1 MGRQLERLGRLPEL
15 SWSTE
20 NPAVVLAI
28 IAALIAVAG
37 MKFQNASENPFH
49 SRPATM
55 TFIVIALLIYGFAA
69 AQTRPIIL
77 DGKQQQILMWRI
89 ICYYCR
95 LLNSLVLISKV
106 VCQACIV
113 SLFIP
118 FHMDPDG
125 MWHQQHTGSHSGH
138 FKAEQSQRKHTCEHG
153 VPSYQTDH
161 STQANGKT
169 ANTGATQ
176 FRRIS
181 SSPAH
186 IKEPSQKHTQIQMRS
201 PFNPQTHWRQPEVAN
216 AFVQQYY
223 LIQQQS
229 PGLVHRFYQEESKLG
244 RPEDDGT
251 MSTTTTL
258 QAINEKILSLNC
270 GQYRAEITHVD
281 AQESYNGGVHV
292 LVIGYFEG
300 KDNMIIR
307 NFTQTFFLAPQEKGY
322 FVLNDVFRYIEDVN
336 HLGGNQSSTTD
347 VGAPLSPKQDQFPVL
362 EIHVAEET
370 KVTVELNREEAPNPS
385 HNGELSGWEED
396 NEEVSVVEEDY
407 KEVSVVEEVS
417 VPEVIDKVPDESQL
431 VVESQ
436 SRIEVPK
443 KSYAA
448 IVMNMKESDV
458 LLSPSPPPQQS
469 VAKSQEQLQVNIV
482 QASASVAETPV
493 SGPDA
498 IVDGEDQEEEA
509 DGYSVYVKNLPYEI
523 TPALLEDEFKRFGA
537 IKSGGIQVRS
547 NQASPLSIG
556 GRRAVVEEKRSTCS
570 RGKSSFIMQLHY
582 FKFEGKSEYGIPP
595 FFFWHYVNVN
605 GYRGRYPTSRAY
617 ESRQDGNYGNVR
629 GNTRG
634 DFGRTQHGGFRGGY
648 RGGFSSRGGYQRA
661 DNMASNDGRMNR
673 GGGMASNGTA
683 KTAAPQVSAS
693 A

>member
-1 MGRQLERLGRLPEL
+1 M
-15 SWSTE
+15 
-20 NPAVVLAI
+20 
-28 IAALIAVAG
+28 AVAR
-37 MKFQNASENPFH
+37 EI
-49 SRPATM
+49 RVPAQ
-55 TFIVIALLIYGFAA
+55 V
-69 AQTRPIIL
+69 
-77 DGKQQQILMWRI
+77 
-89 ICYYCR
+89 
-95 LLNSLVLISKV
+95 
-106 VCQACIV
+106 
-113 SLFIP
+113 
-118 FHMDPDG
+118 
-125 MWHQQHTGSHSGH
+125 
-138 FKAEQSQRKHTCEHG
+138 
-153 VPSYQTDH
+153 
-161 STQANGKT
+161 
-169 ANTGATQ
+169 
-176 FRRIS
+176 
-181 SSPAH
+181 
-186 IKEPSQKHTQIQMRS
+186 
-201 PFNPQTHWRQPEVAN
+201 VAN

-251 MSTTTTL
+251 MSMTTTL
-258 QAINEKILSLNC
+258 QVLPSFYLCMSVEIVDSIEIGIVLFKHFMGCRVDLTLHDRLVISCFSAAVAINEKILSLNC
-270 GQYRAEITHVD
+270 GQYRAEITYVD

-292 LVIGYFEG
+292 LVNGYFEG

-322 FVLNDVFRYIEDVN
+322 FVLNDVFRYIEDIN
-336 HLGGNQSSTTD
+336 HLRGNQNSTTD
-347 VGAPLSPKQDQFPVL
+347 VGAPLSPKQDQFPVQ

-370 KVTVELNREEAPNPS
+370 KVPVELNREEAPNSP

-436 SRIEVPK
+436 SKIEVPK

-458 LLSPSPPPQQS
+458 QLSPSPPPQQS
-469 VAKSQEQLQVNIV
+469 VAKSQEQQQVNIV

-498 IVDGEDQEEEA
+498 IEDGEDQEEEA
-509 DGYSVYVKNLPYEI
+509 DGYSVYVKNLPYDI

-537 IKSGGIQVRS
+537 IKSGGVQVRS
-547 NQASPLSIG
+547 NQDCFCFGFVEFEVATAAQRAIEVKINMLPRFQLVDVELLLRKRGLLVREASQVLS
-556 GRRAVVEEKRSTCS
+556 C
-570 RGKSSFIMQLHY
+570 SFIILM
-582 FKFEGKSEYGIPP
+582 
-595 FFFWHYVNVN
+595 N
-605 GYRGRYPTSRAY
+605 GYRGRYPTARAY
-617 ESRQDGNYGNVR
+617 EFRQDGNYGNVR

-661 DNMASNDGRMNR
+661 DNMGTNDGRMNR

>member
-1 MGRQLERLGRLPEL
+1 M
-15 SWSTE
+15 
-20 NPAVVLAI
+20 
-28 IAALIAVAG
+28 AVAR
-37 MKFQNASENPFH
+37 EI
-49 SRPATM
+49 RVPAQ
-55 TFIVIALLIYGFAA
+55 V
-69 AQTRPIIL
+69 
-77 DGKQQQILMWRI
+77 
-89 ICYYCR
+89 
-95 LLNSLVLISKV
+95 
-106 VCQACIV
+106 
-113 SLFIP
+113 
-118 FHMDPDG
+118 
-125 MWHQQHTGSHSGH
+125 
-138 FKAEQSQRKHTCEHG
+138 
-153 VPSYQTDH
+153 
-161 STQANGKT
+161 
-169 ANTGATQ
+169 
-176 FRRIS
+176 
-181 SSPAH
+181 
-186 IKEPSQKHTQIQMRS
+186 
-201 PFNPQTHWRQPEVAN
+201 VAN

-270 GQYRAEITHVD
+270 GQYRAEITYVD

-322 FVLNDVFRYIEDVN
+322 FVLNDVFRYIEDIN
-336 HLGGNQSSTTD
+336 HLRGNQNSSTD
-347 VGAPLSPKQDQFPVL
+347 MGAPLSPKQDQFPVQ

-370 KVTVELNREEAPNPS
+370 KVPVELNREEAPNPS
-385 HNGELSGWEED
+385 HNRELSGWEED

-417 VPEVIDKVPDESQL
+417 VPEVIDEVPDESQL

-436 SRIEVPK
+436 SKIEVPK

-458 LLSPSPPPQQS
+458 QLSPSPPPRQS
-469 VAKSQEQLQVNIV
+469 VAKSQEQQQENIV

-498 IVDGEDQEEEA
+498 IEDGEDQEEEA
-509 DGYSVYVKNLPYEI
+509 DGYSIYVKNLPYDI

-547 NQASPLSIG
+547 NQDFFCFGFVEFEVATAAQRAIEASPLSIG

-570 RGKSSFIMQLHY
+570 R
-582 FKFEGKSEYGIPP
+582 
-595 FFFWHYVNVN
+595 VN
-605 GYRGRYPTSRAY
+605 GYRGRYPTARAH
-617 ESRQDGNYGNVR
+617 EFRQDGNYGNVR

-648 RGGFSSRGGYQRA
+648 RGGFSSRGGYQRV
-661 DNMASNDGRMNR
+661 DNMGSNDGRMNR